1 MISNSGSGGKQMKKT
16 TMIFT
21 ACSLAFCMLLSLCGC
36 GTKDDGAAGG
46 GDISV
51 EWQLDAVQGM
61 VDLHTEEQR
70 QYLAGEYTAIG
81 EYAKGTKELSRPKSL
96 TLSWAA
102 TAEGTNISRY
112 ELAYATQEDFSD
124 AIVCSTTQTS
134 YDITNLYVASQYYWR
149 VTAVS
154 DDGKKSVSPTEIFF
168 TEDGAPR
175 NLYVDGITNVRDL
188 GGWATADGG
197 RVKQGMI
204 YRCGRLNKS
213 ETKDP
218 VIEITEEG
226 INTMLYE
233 LGVRSEIDLRMKEAH
248 DYEAGGITSSPLGK
262 SVNYYNVELEWD
274 NGNYLTDNLDSVKE
288 FFSLAADESNYPFIF
303 HCNIGTDRT
312 GMFAFFINGL
322 LGVSEEDLY
331 RDYLF
336 SNFGKINNFRTL
348 ANIENNYLKTVKET
362 EGATLAEKI
371 QNCLEAHGVPHAD
384 IEAVKKIMK

>member
-1 MISNSGSGGKQMKKT
+1 MK
-16 TMIFT
+16 IFT
-21 ACSLAFCMLLSLCGC
+21 AVFLASCMFLSLCGC
-36 GTKDDGAAGG
+36 GAKEDAETSAGG
-46 GDISV
+46 GCGAKEDAETSAGGASV
-51 EWQLDAVQGM
+51 EWQLGAVQGM

-70 QYLAGEYTAIG
+70 QYLADDYTAIG
-81 EYAKGTKELSRPKSL
+81 EYAKGTKELSRPKFL
-96 TLSWAA
+96 TLSWSAA
-102 TAEGTNISRY
+102 AGEGTNISRY
-112 ELAYATQEDFSD
+112 ELSYATKEDFSD
-124 AIVCSTTQTS
+124 AIVYSTAQTS

-149 VTAVS
+149 VTAVC

-168 TEDGAPR
+168 TDESAPR
-175 NLYVDGITNVRDL
+175 NLYVDGVTNVRDL
-188 GGWATADGG
+188 GGWKTADGG

-248 DYEAGGITSSPLGK
+248 DFESGGIVSSPLGE
-262 SVNYYNVELEWD
+262 SVNYYNVELEWN

-336 SNFGKINNFRTL
+336 SNFGKIDNFRTL

-362 EGATLAEKI
+362 EGATIAEKI
-371 QNCLEAHGVPHAD
+371 QNCLESHGVSHAD

>member
-1 MISNSGSGGKQMKKT
+1 MKR
-16 TMIFT
+16 TMKIFT
-21 ACSLAFCMLLSLCGC
+21 AVFLASCMLLSLYGC
-36 GTKDDGAAGG
+36 GGQGDDAA
-46 GDISV
+46 SV
-51 EWQLDAVQGM
+51 EWQLEIVQGM

-70 QYLAGEYTAIG
+70 QYLAGDYAAIG
-81 EYAKGTKELSRPKSL
+81 DYAKGKEELSRPKSL
-96 TLSWAA
+96 KLSWSA

-112 ELAYATQEDFSD
+112 ELAYATKEDFSD
-124 AIVCSTTQTS
+124 AIVCSTAQTS

-149 VTAVS
+149 VTAFCE
-154 DDGKKSVSPTEIFF
+154 DGKKSVSPSEVFF
-168 TEDGAPR
+168 TDDSAPR
-175 NLYVDGITNVRDL
+175 NLYVDGVTNVRDL
-188 GGWATADGG
+188 GGWKTADGG

-213 ETKDP
+213 ETEDP

-248 DYEAGGITSSPLGK
+248 DFEAGGITSSPLGE
-262 SVNYYNVELEWD
+262 SVNYYNVELEWN

-322 LGVSEEDLY
+322 LGVSEEDLC

-336 SNFGKINNFRTL
+336 SNFGKIDNFRTL
-348 ANIENNYLKTVKET
+348 ADIENNYLKTVKET

-371 QNCLEAHGVPHAD
+371 QNCLEAHGVSHAD